1 MYKLPLTS
9 CIAGAPIIPCSGHFL
24 PHIRNCHKLPTTAPK
39 TTATTLACSLTSQLP
54 TASTHAASITAS
66 HALDRQLSKLSS
78 TPTVDFVDT
87 IEFLDAASFTS
98 AAEFPTVPLCH
109 PSIVSSSLGQ
119 SSPKPQLSSAYC
131 CVSCCVLPRTQSTD
145 FCYCHTSCHLVAT
158 IQLCFSSAYTLMDF
172 NPVTNLPH
180 QKEVDVLVKPS
191 LKHLYPKSAPL
202 FIVQDC
208 PNTTF
213 RPCSYFHPECRPLI
227 LQCQANIFF
236 VSSCPKPKP

>member
-1 MYKLPLTS
+1 MPWTVNCPSYRQPQQSILSTLLNSSTLPVS
-9 CIAGAPIIPCSGHFL
+9 PVL
-24 PHIRNCHKLPTTAPK
+24 PNSPLSHCVI
-39 TTATTLACSLTSQLP
+39 LALFHQ
-54 TASTHAASITAS
+54 
-66 HALDRQLSKLSS
+66 ALDN
-78 TPTVDFVDT
+78 P
-87 IEFLDAASFTS
+87 
-98 AAEFPTVPLCH
+98 H
-109 PSIVSSSLGQ
+109 PSPNSRQHTAALVVV
-119 SSPKPQLSSAYC
+119 C
-131 CVSCCVLPRTQSTD
+131 CRAQSTD

-158 IQLCFSSAYTLMDF
+158 IQLCFSSAYTLTDF

-227 LQCQANIFF
+227 LQCQANILF